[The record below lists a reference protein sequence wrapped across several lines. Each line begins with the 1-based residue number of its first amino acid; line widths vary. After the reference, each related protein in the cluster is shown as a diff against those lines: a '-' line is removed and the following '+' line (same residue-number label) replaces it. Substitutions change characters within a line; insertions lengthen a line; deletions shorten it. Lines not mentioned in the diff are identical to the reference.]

1 MNELRL
7 NIGAGHTYIPG
18 FTNVDVSD
26 QAEIQVDLG
35 RESLPFETDSVD
47 LVFSYHTLEHID
59 DYLFALGE
67 IHRVLRNGGRFLLG
81 VPYVTLTEYN
91 LINPY
96 HRQNFNEY
104 SFDFFNPARLKGTAA
119 EKNPILFRKIFH
131 RFHYIGAFH
140 LVPPPFRSWCRRHL
154 FNVVR
159 KIDFGLI
166 AIKQPDPP
174 TPQGPELRDEMMREF
189 RACFEARQP
198 YDGPPPGGRALGSSA
213 RGRLVR
219 VGKWWRG
226 HGA

>member
-131 RFHYIGAFH
+131 KEPEEAVRLMMEVHQTGCALATVTNLERAELY
-140 LVPPPFRSWCRRHL
+140 VEQVRSL
-154 FNVVR
+154 
-159 KIDFGLI
+159 
-166 AIKQPDPP
+166 
-174 TPQGPELRDEMMREF
+174 
-189 RACFEARQP
+189 ARP
-198 YDGPPPGGRALGSSA
+198 
-213 RGRLVR
+213 RGFPLQATME
-219 VGKWWRG
+219 K
-226 HGA
+226 A